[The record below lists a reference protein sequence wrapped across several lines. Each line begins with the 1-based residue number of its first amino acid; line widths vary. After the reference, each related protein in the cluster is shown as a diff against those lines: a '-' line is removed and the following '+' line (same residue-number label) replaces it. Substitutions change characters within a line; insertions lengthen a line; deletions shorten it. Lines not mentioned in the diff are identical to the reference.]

1 MNGESS
7 EHRDLEQAVARLE
20 DLVVELRVAGDDPER
35 LDRLAA
41 EALDLS
47 SRIGD
52 ALPRVI
58 REIEDAAQAGPV
70 VPDEGER
77 EADAAP

>member
-1 MNGESS
+1 MSDGSA
-7 EHRDLEQAVARLE
+7 EHRNLEQAVLRLE
-20 DLVVELRVAGDDPER
+20 ELVVELRIAGDDPER

-41 EALDLS
+41 EALELS

-70 VPDEGER
+70 VPVDEGER
-77 EADAAP
+77 DAAP